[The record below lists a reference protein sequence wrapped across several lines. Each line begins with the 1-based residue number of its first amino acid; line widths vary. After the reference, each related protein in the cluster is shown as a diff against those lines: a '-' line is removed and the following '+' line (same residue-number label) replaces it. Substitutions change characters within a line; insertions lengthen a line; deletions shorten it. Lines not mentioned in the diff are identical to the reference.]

1 MNKPLV
7 RIFLILALIGTIL
20 VAGKL
25 SGATEWL
32 NLDNVTRAIRASGG
46 WGVLLF
52 IGLFTAG
59 SFLQIPAMLFV
70 LTSILVFGPVQGLL
84 LGYVA
89 VVLAMTINF
98 LVIRTVGSRVL
109 HEIKNP
115 RLQKALQRL
124 DSNPLSTVILL
135 RLVLWA
141 SPALNYTLAM
151 TSVKPKDY
159 ILGAAV
165 GIIIPI
171 LIFGG
176 SVHFFQEMIVSIV
189 R

>member
-1 MNKPLV
+1 M
-7 RIFLILALIGTIL
+7 ILALI
-20 VAGKL
+20 AGAIVVGKI
-25 SGATEWL
+25 SGASDWL
-32 NLDNVTRAIRASGG
+32 NLDNVTRVIRGSGG

-52 IGLFTAG
+52 ICFFVAG

-70 LTSILVFGPVQGLL
+70 LASILVYGSIEGLL
-84 LGYVA
+84 LGYIA

-98 LVIRTVGSRVL
+98 LVIRTIGSSVL
-109 HEIKNP
+109 HEIDNP
-115 RLQKALQRL
+115 RLQKLLGRL
-124 DSNPLSTVILL
+124 DRNPLTTVILL

-151 TSVKPKDY
+151 TSVRPKDY

-176 SVHFFQEMIVSIV
+176 SVHFFQEVIVSIV